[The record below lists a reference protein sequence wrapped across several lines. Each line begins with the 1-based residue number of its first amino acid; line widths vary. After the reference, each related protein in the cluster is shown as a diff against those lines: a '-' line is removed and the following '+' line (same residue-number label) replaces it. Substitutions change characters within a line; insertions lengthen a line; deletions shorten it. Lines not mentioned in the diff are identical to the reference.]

1 MAGEGALIY
10 RLIHR
15 SWGESF
21 VHIFLDLFI
30 RIDGISAS
38 PGRHYQARHPHGK
51 LESSTGVA
59 ETERARLLQVQG
71 GHNAL
76 DKVVSFLPDM
86 VGRFKFL
93 VGDLATVRQR

>member
-1 MAGEGALIY
+1 LTA
-10 RLIHR
+10 
-15 SWGESF
+15 
-21 VHIFLDLFI
+21 FLLRWDSVINL
-30 RIDGISAS
+30 GI
-38 PGRHYQARHPHGK
+38 
-51 LESSTGVA
+51 LTESSKAAQEQA
-59 ETERARLLQVQG
+59 EAERVRFLRAFQG